1 MSELSEAALIRLHS
15 QNFLTGNVMEQNT
28 QVETRVQNEVGIID
42 IAGEVT
48 SFSEK
53 ILEEAYEKLTAD
65 GIKKIGFNFKNVS
78 YINSAGM
85 AIIIGVLTKSR
96 ARDQVLCSW
105 ALTDHF
111 QKIFDMV
118 GITKY
123 MDHKQSEEEALKG
136 F

>member
-1 MSELSEAALIRLHS
+1 
-15 QNFLTGNVMEQNT
+15 MEQNT
-28 QVETRVQNEVGIID
+28 EVETRLQNEVGIID

-65 GIKKIGFNFKNVS
+65 GLKKVGFNFENVS

-85 AIIIGVLTKSR
+85 AIIISILTKSR
-96 ARDQVLCSW
+96 ARGQALRSW
-105 ALTDHF
+105 GLTDHF
-111 QKIFDMV
+111 QKIFEMV

-123 MDHKQSEEEALKG
+123 MKHKQNEEEALKG